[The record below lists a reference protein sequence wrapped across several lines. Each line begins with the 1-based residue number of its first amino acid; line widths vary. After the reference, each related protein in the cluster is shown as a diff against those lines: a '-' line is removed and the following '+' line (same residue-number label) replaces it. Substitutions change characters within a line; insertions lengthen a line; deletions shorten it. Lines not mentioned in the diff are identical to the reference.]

1 MNTSTAFRTAVIV
14 AIVSA
19 SAFLPAGME
28 TSQPLVICA
37 DGYADGDYL
46 VRVRVKDGV
55 GEVLGLA
62 KMVDLAGNVVGEKPP
77 EDPDDPGEPEDPTT
91 PNTALEQ
98 VETNM
103 AVLGKLDW
111 FKSQVAALKL
121 ALSVPATATTRASA
135 YNIIVGSV
143 TVIVGGD
150 QKAWEPWFLPLI
162 KSLEAEKDLDKFTAL
177 VDSARKGLE

>member
-1 MNTSTAFRTAVIV
+1 MKTNTGFRTAAII

-19 SAFLPAGME
+19 SALLPAGVD

-37 DGYADGDYL
+37 EGYVDGDYL

-62 KMVDLAGNVVGEKPP
+62 KMVDLAGNVIGEKPP
-77 EDPDDPGEPEDPTT
+77 TDPEEPEGPAPTD
-91 PNTALEQ
+91 TALEE

-111 FKSQVAALKL
+111 FKSQVSALKL
-121 ALSVPATATTRASA
+121 ALVVPETVTTRAAA
-135 YNIIVGSV
+135 YNVIVGSV
-143 TVIVGGD
+143 TVIVGSD

-162 KSLEAEKDLDKFTAL
+162 KSLEAEKDLEAFTEL
-177 VDSARKGLE
+177 VNAARKGLK